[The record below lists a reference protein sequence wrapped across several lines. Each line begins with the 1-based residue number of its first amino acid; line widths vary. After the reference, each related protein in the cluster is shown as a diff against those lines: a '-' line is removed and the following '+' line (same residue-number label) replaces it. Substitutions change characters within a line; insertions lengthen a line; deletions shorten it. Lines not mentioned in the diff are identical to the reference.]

1 MTDEVANVAK
11 AEAKHIYHTWR
22 EVTSLKSF
30 FSQQGEVKELFQY
43 ILRYTPQTIELETR
57 YLTFIN

>member
-1 MTDEVANVAK
+1 MTDTVANVAK
-11 AEAKHIYHTWR
+11 EEAKLIYHTWR
-22 EVTSLKSF
+22 EVTSIKTF

-57 YLTFIN
+57 